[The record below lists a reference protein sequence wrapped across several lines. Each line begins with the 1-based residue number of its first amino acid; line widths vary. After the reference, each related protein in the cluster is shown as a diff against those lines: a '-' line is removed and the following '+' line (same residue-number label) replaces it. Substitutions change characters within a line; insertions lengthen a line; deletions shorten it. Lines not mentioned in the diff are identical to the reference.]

1 MNSDNFKEVQ
11 IMARGKSFDH
21 KKKDHPGKFPKGS
34 EMKEPKNVTHEEE
47 YLVTKEAFKNR
58 IEE

>member
-1 MNSDNFKEVQ
+1 
-11 IMARGKSFDH
+11 MARGKSFDH
-21 KKKDHPGKFPKGS
+21 KKKGHPGPLPEAA